1 MSINRAEMKTMWT
14 VLAAFSLFLFL
25 QAADRWLKDV
35 FSPISGTSTH
45 VLLEA
50 LGFSICF
57 TIFTLGWMVFV
68 STLCRQRLMTAAL
81 FAGIGLLELMHALSS
96 TDMPLGKA
104 RFGDMPSEMLGWIA
118 QLIGAIGL
126 LLVFS
131 MNNAPVKARSRIYTI
146 VPVIAAVGAIAW
158 GVFSFDNWNEHTMK
172 SFEGYKTGII
182 LFLYAAAASVILYR
196 HRIERPQSM
205 LTIVQALIWLLIS
218 ELEETLGSEIG
229 NVHYMFA
236 ECLKLIGYYYLLKG
250 VYYVLIEEP
259 YKRQKKTESRI
270 NYLAY
275 HDELTG
281 LPNRR
286 MFSERVRV
294 EMGRAAHGDS
304 RFALLWLDLDRFK
317 TINDSMG
324 HSFGDQL
331 LIAVAD
337 RLTKLAS
344 KPEKVFR
351 LGGDEF
357 TFLLSDLRDVQE
369 AEKAAQR
376 IVETFDTPIRV
387 GQLDFHVTVSV
398 GMAIYP
404 EDGNSLDL
412 LLQNADTAMYSAK
425 DTRNGW
431 KRYASEMNLKAKEKL
446 LLENDLRIAL
456 ELRQFHLAYQP
467 LVDLEGGHL
476 VGAEALLRW
485 DHPQKG
491 SIPPSEFIP
500 LSEESG
506 FILPL
511 GEWVL
516 RTACRQTK
524 QWQEQGY
531 PPLVMS
537 VNLSI
542 RQFRQ
547 HDLCERIEKVL
558 EETGLEPQWLE
569 LEITESIMADVAFA
583 TAMLERLKKIGVRI
597 SIDDFGTGY
606 SSLYYLKRF
615 PIDKLKIDRSFV
627 NDILT
632 DRNDAAIVSGI
643 SAMAR
648 NLNLTVTAEGVESE
662 GQVAFL
668 REQRC
673 QEAQGYFFSRPVP
686 PEQFVSLFDAEK
698 RSSGQREGN
707 TA

>member
-1 MSINRAEMKTMWT
+1 MGTVFAALCLFGLLQVSESWLEEGLASIMGASTHFILE
-14 VLAAFSLFLFL
+14 AFAFS
-25 QAADRWLKDV
+25 
-35 FSPISGTSTH
+35 TC
-45 VLLEA
+45 
-50 LGFSICF
+50 FSIL
-57 TIFTLGWMVFV
+57 TLGWMVFV
-68 STLCRQRLMTAAL
+68 PTLCRQRLMTAAL
-81 FAGIGLLELMHALSS
+81 FAGVGLLNLLHALSEPG
-96 TDMPLGKA
+96 MPLA
-104 RFGDMPSEMLGWIA
+104 VERYGDMPSDLLNWISEWA
-118 QLIGAIGL
+118 GALGL
-126 LLVFS
+126 LIVFS
-131 MNNAPVKARSRIYTI
+131 LKNAPVKPRARMYAIF
-146 VPVIAAVGAIAW
+146 PVIGAVGAIAW
-158 GVFSFDNWNEHTMK
+158 GVFHADGWDEAKMAAALPYQTASV
-172 SFEGYKTGII
+172 
-182 LFLYAAAASVILYR
+182 LLLYAAGACLILYR
-196 HRIERPQSM
+196 HRVERPQSM
-205 LTIVQALIWLLIS
+205 LTIVQALIWLFVS
-218 ELEETLGSEIG
+218 RLEEAFGPDVG
-229 NVHYMFA
+229 DVHYLLS

-259 YKRQKKTESRI
+259 YKRKKRTEARI

-286 MFSERVRV
+286 MFAERVKAEIARC
-294 EMGRAAHGDS
+294 AHGGT

-331 LIAVAD
+331 LVAVAE
-337 RLTKLAS
+337 RLSKFAN
-344 KPEKVFR
+344 KPERVFR

-357 TFLLSDLRDVQE
+357 TFLLSDIGNAAE
-369 AEKAAQR
+369 AEAAAQR
-376 IVETFDTPIRV
+376 LVEAFDAPVRV
-387 GQLDFHVTVSV
+387 ERLDFHLTVSV

-404 EDGNSLDL
+404 EDGNSLDV
-412 LLQNADTAMYSAK
+412 LLQNADTAMYGAK
-425 DTRNGW
+425 ESRNGW
-431 KRYASEMNLKAKEKL
+431 KRYAAEMNLKAKEKL

-467 LVDLEGGHL
+467 LVHLEAGHL
-476 VGAEALLRW
+476 VGAEALIRW
-485 DHPQKG
+485 SHPQKG
-491 SIPPSEFIP
+491 TIPPSEFIP
-500 LSEESG
+500 LCEENG

-516 RTACRQTK
+516 RTACAQAKR
-524 QWQEQGY
+524 WQEEGY

-547 HDLCERIEKVL
+547 HDLSERIEKVL
-558 EETGLEPQWLE
+558 EETGLAPQWLE

-583 TAMLERLKKIGVRI
+583 TATLERLKKIGVRI

-627 NDILT
+627 SDVLT

-686 PEQFVSLFDAEK
+686 PSQFVALFEARRPAGDRKET
-698 RSSGQREGN
+698 

>member
-14 VLAAFSLFLFL
+14 VITALSLLGLLLLTDHWLEETFVLFNAESAHIFLE
-25 QAADRWLKDV
+25 
-35 FSPISGTSTH
+35 T
-45 VLLEA
+45 
-50 LGFSICF
+50 LGVSICF
-57 TIFTLGWMVFV
+57 TIMTLGWVLFIP
-68 STLCRQRLMTAAL
+68 TLCRQRLLIASL
-81 FAGIGLLELMHALSS
+81 FAAVAILELLHMLSEPH
-96 TDMPLGKA
+96 MPLA
-104 RFGDMPSEMLGWIA
+104 SEQFGEFQSEVLTWMA
-118 QLIGAIGL
+118 QWIGAVGML
-126 LLVFS
+126 VVFS
-131 MNNAPVKARSRIYTI
+131 ISNAPVKARSRLFVI
-146 VPVIAAVGAIAW
+146 VPVIIVVSVIVW
-158 GVFSFDNWNEHTMK
+158 FVFNFNAWNEETLDTIRPYQAA
-172 SFEGYKTGII
+172 SVLI
-182 LFLYAAAASVILYR
+182 LYAMTAWVILYR
-196 HRIERPQSM
+196 HRMERPQSM
-205 LTIVQALIWLLIS
+205 LTVVQAIIWLFLAKLQQS
-218 ELEETLGSEIG
+218 YGHGIG
-229 NVHYMFA
+229 HTHDVFA
-236 ECLKLIGYYYLLKG
+236 ELMNLFGFYYLLKG
-250 VYYVLIEEP
+250 VYFVLIEEP
-259 YKRQKKTESRI
+259 IKRQKKTEARM
-270 NYLAY
+270 NYLAF

-286 MFSERVRV
+286 MFAERVNA
-294 EMGRAAHGDS
+294 EMNRAGHAGRQ
-304 RFALLWLDLDRFK
+304 FALYWLDLDRFK

-331 LIAVAD
+331 LVAVAG
-337 RLTKLAS
+337 RLTAFAN
-344 KPEKVFR
+344 KPERIFR

-357 TFLLSDLRDVQE
+357 TYLLTDLKSIEE
-369 AEKAAQR
+369 AEATAQR
-376 IVETFDTPIRV
+376 LVETFETPVRI
-387 GQLDFHVTVSV
+387 GLMDFHLSVSV

-404 EDGNSLDL
+404 QDGSSLDM

-425 DTRNGW
+425 DTRNVW
-431 KRYASEMNLKAKEKL
+431 RRYAAEMNLKAKERL

-456 ELRQFHLAYQP
+456 ELGQFHLAFQP
-467 LVDLEGGHL
+467 LIDLEGGQL

-485 DHPQKG
+485 NHPQKG
-491 SIPPSEFIP
+491 AVPPSEFIP
-500 LSEESG
+500 LCEESG
-506 FILPL
+506 FIIPL

-516 RTACRQTK
+516 RTACRQAK
-524 QWQEQGY
+524 QWQEMGY
-531 PPLVMS
+531 PPVIMS

-547 HDLCERIEKVL
+547 HDLCERIKKVL

-569 LEITESIMADVAFA
+569 LEITESIMADVAYA

-648 NLNLTVTAEGVESE
+648 NLNLKVTAEGVESE

-686 PEQFVSLFDAEK
+686 PDQFVSLFHSEPEA
-698 RSSGQREGN
+698 GPHPV
-707 TA
+707 TMA